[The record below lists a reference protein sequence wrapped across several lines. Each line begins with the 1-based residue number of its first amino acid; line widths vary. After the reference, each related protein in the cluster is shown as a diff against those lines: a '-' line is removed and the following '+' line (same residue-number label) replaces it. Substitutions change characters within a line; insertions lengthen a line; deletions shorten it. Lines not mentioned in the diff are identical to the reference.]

1 MIGDMKTILVPV
13 DFSAATSRVCAAACD
28 LARLM
33 KGRVV
38 LLHVVAP
45 PPVIMNDYYAFD
57 TGHMAQAMAAVGKSA
72 TLKLGAL
79 ARRLGRRCPVQ
90 SLQVTGQP
98 VGAILAKASALKA
111 AYVVLGSHGHGA
123 MFDLIVGSTAHG
135 ILRKARC
142 PVLVVPMGRR

>member
-1 MIGDMKTILVPV
+1 MKTILVPV
-13 DFSAATSRVCAAACD
+13 DLSAATSRVCTAACD

-57 TGHMAQAMAAVGKSA
+57 TGHMAQAMAAVEKNA
-72 TLKLGAL
+72 TRKLAAL
-79 ARRLGRRCPVQ
+79 ARSLAKRCPVQ
-90 SLQVTGQP
+90 TMQVTGQP
-98 VGAILAKASALKA
+98 VGAILAKAASLKA
-111 AYVVLGSHGHGA
+111 AYLVMGTHGHGA

-142 PVLVVPMGRR
+142 PVLIVPMGRR